1 MSSPETHPGSP
12 VPAPILAPVATA
24 SVEADHANPDQ
35 ADAALPGAA
44 PATALPTLEGEID
57 TARRY
62 AEAAHA
68 ASTRRAYASDW
79 RRFTAWCSA
88 RGLETLP
95 ADPRSVAVFLAAEA
109 GAAPPTI
116 GRRLAAIGWMH
127 RRAGLPPPQT
137 RPGATAITEVLTGIR
152 RSHGVAPARKH
163 AADAD
168 WLHDVLRGIP
178 GSDLRSRRDRALLAF
193 GMAGAFRRSE
203 LVALRLA
210 DIDWS
215 MPACASPSA
224 AARPTRRAPVRSSP
238 SPRAA
243 DCDRR
248 RCSLPGS
255 PPPGSATASC
265 SAASPASAWRAAVPK
280 VPLRL

>member
-1 MSSPETHPGSP
+1 
-12 VPAPILAPVATA
+12 
-24 SVEADHANPDQ
+24 
-35 ADAALPGAA
+35 
-44 PATALPTLEGEID
+44 
-57 TARRY
+57 
-62 AEAAHA
+62 
-68 ASTRRAYASDW
+68 
-79 RRFTAWCSA
+79 
-88 RGLETLP
+88 
-95 ADPRSVAVFLAAEA
+95 
-109 GAAPPTI
+109 
-116 GRRLAAIGWMH
+116 MH

-210 DIDWS
+210 DIDWVD
-215 MPACASPSA
+215 AGL
-224 AARPTRRAPVRSSP
+224 RVTIRRGKTDQEAPVRSSP

-265 SAASPASAWRAAVPK
+265 SAASPASARRAAVPQ
-280 VPLRL
+280 VPCPS